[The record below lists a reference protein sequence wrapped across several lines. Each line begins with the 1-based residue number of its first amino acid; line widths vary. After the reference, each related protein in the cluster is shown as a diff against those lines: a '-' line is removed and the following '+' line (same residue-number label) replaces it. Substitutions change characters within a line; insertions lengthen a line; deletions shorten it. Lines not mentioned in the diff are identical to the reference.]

1 MQSKK
6 FTTEVGGKTLT
17 AEFTDMAHQANG
29 SCLITYGGT
38 VVLATAVQSKNAREG
53 TDFFPLTVDYE
64 EKFYAAGMIL
74 GSRFMRREGK
84 ASDEAVLV
92 SRLIDRSIRPLFSQK
107 TRNEVQI
114 IILALSIDED
124 NDPDVLSIMGAS
136 LALGTSNI
144 PWAGPIGAVRVG
156 KKEGKLIINPSYKD
170 RMDAAL
176 DTVICG
182 KDGKVNMIEAGAFE
196 ISENEMMEALEAASK
211 EIDKLCDFQKKI
223 ISELG
228 EKKADIKIAAAPDD
242 MKEMFKKNIVKK
254 LEESIYIKEKLN
266 RYEAMNQLK
275 KEWVETCVEFFPE
288 VSKSISDGLFEE
300 AIDEIVHKNIIEKE
314 KRPDGRGTKEIRKL
328 FAKAGLFPRT
338 HGSGLFY
345 RGETHILSI
354 TTLGAPS
361 DVQLIEGMEIRAKKR
376 FMHHYNF
383 PPFSVGEV
391 KPMRGPARRD
401 IGHGALA
408 ERALLAIIPKAE
420 DFPYTIRVVSE
431 TLSSNGSSSMGS
443 VTAGALSLMDAGV
456 PIKAPASG
464 IAMGLMME
472 SARPGKK
479 SASSKS
485 DFPGKSDFFPADEI
499 RYKILTDIQGP
510 EDHHGDMDF
519 KVAGTKNGITAVQM
533 DVKVAGISLKIMKEA
548 FLQARDARIQ
558 ILEVVTKE
566 LSAPRPELSE
576 FAPRILTMHINP
588 DKIRDVIG
596 PGGKMIQSIIAETG
610 TEIDIEQ
617 DGTIFITATNPEGMK
632 MAEEKIKMLT
642 RDFVVGE
649 TFEGKVTRLFPFG
662 AMVEI
667 GPKQEGLVHI
677 SELAPFRVN
686 QVTDVV
692 SPGDEVKVK
701 VVGID
706 DQGRVNLS
714 IKAVMEL
721 KLKSPEARAS
731 GESEARSQQD
741 SRERR
746 DGSRGD
752 FGGGRGGG
760 HRR

>member
-29 SCLITYGGT
+29 SCLVTYGDT
-38 VVLATAVQSKNAREG
+38 VVLATAVQSRNAREG

-124 NDPDVLSIMGAS
+124 NDPDVPAIIATS

-144 PWAGPIGAVRVG
+144 RWDGPIGAVRIG
-156 KKEGKLIINPSYKD
+156 KPARQLAGGIGDKLAVNPPYKERDGA
-170 RMDAAL
+170 ML

-182 KDGKVNMIEAGAFE
+182 KDGKVNMIEAGALGIAE
-196 ISENEMMEALEAASK
+196 DEMMEALELASK

-223 ISELG
+223 IAELG
-228 EKKADIKIAAAPDD
+228 VPKTEVKLAEAPAD
-242 MKEMFKKNIVKK
+242 MKAMFKKNIVGK
-254 LEESIYIKEKLN
+254 LSDTIYIKEKLN
-266 RYEAMNQLK
+266 RFEAMNALK
-275 KEWVETCVEFFPE
+275 ADWMETCAEFFKETPR
-288 VSKSISDGLFEE
+288 SISDGLFEE

-314 KRPDGRGTKEIRKL
+314 KRPDGRGVKELRPL
-328 FAKAGLFPRT
+328 SAKAKILPRT

-354 TTLGAPS
+354 ATLGAPS
-361 DVQLIEGMEIRAKKR
+361 DVQLIEGMEVRTKKR

-401 IGHGALA
+401 IGHGHLA
-408 ERALLAIIPKAE
+408 ELALSAIIPSPE

-443 VTAGALSLMDAGV
+443 VCASTLALMDAGV
-456 PIKAPASG
+456 PIKKPAAG
-464 IAMGLMME
+464 IAMGLML
-472 SARPGKK
+472 SDDGKAHK
-479 SASSKS
+479 V
-485 DFPGKSDFFPADEI
+485 
-499 RYKILTDIQGP
+499 LTDIQGP

-519 KVAGTKNGITAVQM
+519 KVAGTDEGITAVQM
-533 DVKVAGISLKIMKEA
+533 DVKVSGIPLKIMREA
-548 FLQARDARIQ
+548 FLQAKEARLQ
-558 ILEVVTKE
+558 ILGVLTKE
-566 LSAPRPELSE
+566 LAEPRKELSPY
-576 FAPRILTMHINP
+576 APRILTMHINP

-596 PGGKMIQSIIAETG
+596 PGGKMIQSIVAETG
-610 TEIDIEQ
+610 AEIDIEQ
-617 DGTIFITATNPEGMK
+617 DGTIFITSPSEESLKA
-632 MAEEKIKMLT
+632 AESKINMLT
-642 RDFVVGE
+642 KEFEIGE
-649 TFEGKVTRLFPFG
+649 VFDGKVTRLFPFG

-667 GPKQEGLVHI
+667 APKQEGLVHI

-721 KLKSPEARAS
+721 KPKSPEARAA
-731 GESEARSQQD
+731 GESEAHRQSEQ
-741 SRERR
+741 RERR
-746 DGSRGD
+746 DGGRGG
-752 FGGGRGGG
+752 FGGRGGG

>member
-1 MQSKK
+1 M
-6 FTTEVGGKTLT
+6 
-17 AEFTDMAHQANG
+17 
-29 SCLITYGGT
+29 
-38 VVLATAVQSKNAREG
+38 LATAVQSKNAREG

-92 SRLIDRSIRPLFSQK
+92 SRLIDRSIRPLFAQK
-107 TRNEVQI
+107 TRNEVQV

-124 NDPDVLSIMGAS
+124 NDPDILSILGAS

-144 PWAGPIGAVRVG
+144 PWAGPIGAIRIG
-156 KKEGKLIINPSYKD
+156 KKEGKLIINPSYAD
-170 RMDAAL
+170 RIDASL

-182 KDGKVNMIEAGAFE
+182 KDGKVNMIEAGALE
-196 ISENEMMEALEAASK
+196 ISEDEMMEALEMASK

-228 EKKADIKIAAAPDD
+228 EKKAEIKLAVAPDD
-242 MKEMFKKNIVKK
+242 MKEMFKKNVVKK

-275 KEWVETCVEFFPE
+275 KEWMETCVEFFPE
-288 VSKSISDGLFEE
+288 VIKSISDGLFEE
-300 AIDEIVHKNIIEKE
+300 AIDEIVHKNIIDPPTGEE
-314 KRPDGRGTKEIRKL
+314 KRPDGRGTKEIRPL

-408 ERALLAIIPKAE
+408 ERALIAIIPKAE

-464 IAMGLMME
+464 IAMGLMMDG
-472 SARPGKK
+472 A
-479 SASSKS
+479 
-485 DFPGKSDFFPADEI
+485 

-519 KVAGTKNGITAVQM
+519 KVAGTKEGITAVQM
-533 DVKVAGISLKIMKEA
+533 DVKVDGIPLKIMKEA

-558 ILEVVTKE
+558 ILEVVTNE
-566 LSAPRPELSE
+566 LAAPRPELSE

-588 DKIRDVIG
+588 EKIRDVIG
-596 PGGKMIQSIIAETG
+596 PGGKIIQSIIAETG
-610 TEIDIEQ
+610 CEIDIEQ
-617 DGTIFITATNPEGMK
+617 DGTIFITATKPEGMK

-642 RDFVVGE
+642 RDFVIGE

-692 SPGDEVKVK
+692 SPGDDVKVK
-701 VVGID
+701 VIGID

-721 KLKSPEARAS
+721 KLKSPEDRAS
-731 GESEARSQQD
+731 GEAEAHRQSEG
-741 SRERR
+741 RERR
-746 DGSRGD
+746 DNGGH
-752 FGGGRGGG
+752 GGGRGGG

>member
-6 FTTEVGGKTLT
+6 FTTEIGGRTLT

-38 VVLATAVQSKNAREG
+38 VILATAVQSKNAREG

-107 TRNEVQI
+107 TRNEVQV

-124 NDPDVLSIMGAS
+124 NDPDILSILGAS

-144 PWAGPIGAVRVG
+144 PWVGPIGAVRIG
-156 KKEGKLIINPSYKD
+156 KKDGKFIVNPSYKD
-170 RMDAAL
+170 RLDAAL

-182 KDGKVNMIEAGAFE
+182 KDGKVNMIEAGALE
-196 ISENEMMEALEAASK
+196 ISEDEMMEALEAASK

-228 EKKADIKIAAAPDD
+228 EKKTEIKLAEAPPD
-242 MKEMFKKNIVKK
+242 MKEMFKKNVVKK

-266 RYEAMNQLK
+266 RYEAMNRLK
-275 KEWVETCVEFFPE
+275 REWMETCVEFFPG
-288 VSKSISDGLFEE
+288 VFGSVSDGLFEE
-300 AIDEIVHKNIIEKE
+300 AIDEIVRKNIIEKE
-314 KRPDGRGTKEIRKL
+314 KRPDGRGTKEIRPL
-328 FAKAGLFPRT
+328 FAKARIFPRT

-383 PPFSVGEV
+383 PPFSVGEI

-408 ERALLAIIPKAE
+408 ERALLAIIPKPE

-456 PIKAPASG
+456 PIKTPAAG
-464 IAMGLMME
+464 IAMGLMMK
-472 SARPGKK
+472 ATPGKK
-479 SASSKS
+479 PASSKS

-519 KVAGTKNGITAVQM
+519 KVAGTKDGITAVQM
-533 DVKVAGISLKIMKEA
+533 DVKVAGIPLKIMREA
-548 FLQARDARIQ
+548 FLQAKEARIQ

-566 LSAPRPELSE
+566 LRAPRPELSE
-576 FAPRILTMHINP
+576 YAPRILTMHINP

-617 DGTIFITATNPEGMK
+617 DGTIFITATNPDGMK
-632 MAEEKIKMLT
+632 AAEAKIQMLT
-642 RDFVVGE
+642 REFVIGE
-649 TFEGKVTRLFPFG
+649 TFEGKVTRIFPFG
-662 AMVEI
+662 AMIEI

-721 KLKSPEARAS
+721 KLKSPEARVN
-731 GESEARSQQD
+731 GESEARQQQEH
-741 SRERR
+741 RERR
-746 DGSRGD
+746 R
-752 FGGGRGGG
+752 
-760 HRR
+760 

>member
-6 FTTEVGGKTLT
+6 YTTEVGGRTLT

-29 SCLITYGGT
+29 SCLVTYGGT

-74 GSRFMRREGK
+74 GSRFLRREGK
-84 ASDEAVLV
+84 ASDEAILV

-107 TRNEVQI
+107 TRNEVQV

-124 NDPDVLSIMGAS
+124 NDPDVPAIVAAS

-144 PWAGPIGAVRVG
+144 PWAGPIGAVRIG
-156 KKEGKLIINPSYKD
+156 KKENKLIINPAYKD
-170 RMDAAL
+170 RLDASL

-182 KDGKVNMIEAGAFE
+182 KDGKVNMIEAGALE
-196 ISENEMMEALEAASK
+196 ISEDEMMEALETASK
-211 EIDKLCDFQKKI
+211 EIDKLCEFQKKI
-223 ISELG
+223 ISEIG
-228 EKKADIKIAAAPDD
+228 EKKAEIKLAEAPAD
-242 MKEMFKKNIVKK
+242 MKEMFRKNIVGK

-275 KEWVETCVEFFPE
+275 REWMETCVEFFPE
-288 VSKSISDGLFEE
+288 ISKSISDGLFEE
-300 AIDEIVHKNIIEKE
+300 AVDEIVHRNIIEKE
-314 KRPDGRGTKEIRKL
+314 KRPDGRGTKQIRPL
-328 FAKAGLFPRT
+328 SAKAGVFPRT

-383 PPFSVGEV
+383 PPFSVGEI

-408 ERALLAIIPKAE
+408 ERALSAIIPRPE
-420 DFPYTIRVVSE
+420 EFPYTIRVVSE

-464 IAMGLMME
+464 IAMGLMLNE
-472 SARPGKK
+472 AK
-479 SASSKS
+479 SASGGM
-485 DFPGKSDFFPADEI
+485 DGV

-519 KVAGTKNGITAVQM
+519 KVAGTKEGITAVQM
-533 DVKVAGISLKIMKEA
+533 DVKVAGIPLKIMREA
-548 FLQARDARIQ
+548 FLQAREARIE
-558 ILEVVTKE
+558 ILNVITKE
-566 LSAPRPELSE
+566 LAEPRKELSE
-576 FAPRILTMHINP
+576 YAPRILTMHINP

-617 DGTIFITATNPEGMK
+617 DGTIFITATKADGMK
-632 MAEEKIKMLT
+632 AAEAKIKALT
-642 RDFVVGE
+642 KEFEIGE
-649 TFEGKVTRLFPFG
+649 TFSGKVTRIFPFG

-667 GPKQEGLVHI
+667 APKQEGLVHI

-692 SPGDEVKVK
+692 SPGDEVNVK

-721 KLKSPEARAS
+721 KLKSPEDRAS
-731 GESEARSQQD
+731 GESEARRQAEG
-741 SRERR
+741 RERR
-746 DGSRGD
+746 DGGRGG
-752 FGGGRGGG
+752 FGGRGGG

>member
-1 MQSKK
+1 M
-6 FTTEVGGKTLT
+6 
-17 AEFTDMAHQANG
+17 
-29 SCLITYGGT
+29 
-38 VVLATAVQSKNAREG
+38 LATAVQSKNAREG
-53 TDFFPLTVDYE
+53 IDFFPLTVDYE

-74 GSRFMRREGK
+74 GSRFLRREGK

-124 NDPDVLSIMGAS
+124 NDPDVPSILAAS

-144 PWAGPIGAVRVG
+144 RWDGPIGAVRI
-156 KKEGKLIINPSYKD
+156 GKLNGKLSVNPSYKD
-170 RMDAAL
+170 RLEANL

-182 KDGKVNMIEAGAFE
+182 KDGKVNMIEAGALG
-196 ISENEMMEALEAASK
+196 IKENEMLEALELASK

-223 ISELG
+223 ILEIGVPKTDVKLA
-228 EKKADIKIAAAPDD
+228 EAPGD
-242 MKEMFKKNIVKK
+242 MKAMFEKNIVGK
-254 LEESIYIKEKLN
+254 LSETIYIKEKLN
-266 RYEAMNQLK
+266 RYETMNELK
-275 KEWVETCVEFFPE
+275 RAWMEICVEFFPE
-288 VSKSISDGLFEE
+288 TPKTIADGLFEE
-300 AIDEIVHKNIIEKE
+300 AINDIVHKNIIEKE
-314 KRPDGRGTKEIRKL
+314 KRPDGRGVKELRSL
-328 FAKAGLFPRT
+328 SAKAKILPRT

-354 TTLGAPS
+354 ATLGAPS
-361 DVQLIEGMEIRAKKR
+361 DVQLIEGMEVRAKKR

-383 PPFSVGEV
+383 LPFSVGEI
-391 KPMRGPARRD
+391 KPMRGPGRRD
-401 IGHGALA
+401 IGHGHLA
-408 ERALLAIIPKAE
+408 ERALSAIIPAPE
-420 DFPYTIRVVSE
+420 DFPYTIRIVSE

-443 VTAGALSLMDAGV
+443 VCASTLALMDAGI
-456 PIKAPASG
+456 PIKKPAAG

-472 SARPGKK
+472 SG
-479 SASSKS
+479 
-485 DFPGKSDFFPADEI
+485 

-519 KVAGTKNGITAVQM
+519 KVAGTDEGITAVQM
-533 DVKVAGISLKIMKEA
+533 DVKVDGIPLKIMGEA
-548 FLQARDARIQ
+548 FLQAKEARLQ
-558 ILEVVTKE
+558 ILKVLTDE
-566 LSAPRPELSE
+566 LPEPRKELSE

-610 TEIDIEQ
+610 AEIDIEQ
-617 DGTIFITATNPEGMK
+617 DGTIFITAPKKEALEA
-632 MAEEKIKMLT
+632 AESKIKMLT
-642 RDFVVGE
+642 KEFEIGE
-649 TFEGKVTRLFPFG
+649 IFDGKVTRIFPFG

-667 GPKQEGLVHI
+667 APKQEGLVHI

-692 SPGDEVKVK
+692 SPGDDVRVK

-721 KLKSPEARAS
+721 KSKSPEERADGEHAARRQA
-731 GESEARSQQD
+731 EH
-741 SRERR
+741 RERR
-746 DGSRGD
+746 DHGG
-752 FGGGRGGG
+752 FGGRGGG

>member
-29 SCLITYGGT
+29 SCLVTYGDT
-38 VVLATAVQSKNAREG
+38 VVLATAVQSRNAREG

-124 NDPDVLSIMGAS
+124 NDPDVPAIIATS

-144 PWAGPIGAVRVG
+144 RWDGPIGAVRIG
-156 KKEGKLIINPSYKD
+156 KTDGKLTVNPPYKE
-170 RMDAAL
+170 REGTML

-182 KDGKVNMIEAGAFE
+182 KDGKVNMIEAGALGIAE
-196 ISENEMMEALEAASK
+196 DEMMEALESASK

-223 ISELG
+223 IAELG
-228 EKKADIKIAAAPDD
+228 VPKTEVKLAEAPAD
-242 MKEMFKKNIVKK
+242 MKAMFKKNIVGK
-254 LEESIYIKEKLN
+254 LSDTIYIKEKLN
-266 RYEAMNQLK
+266 RFEAMNALK
-275 KEWVETCVEFFPE
+275 ADWMETCAEFFKETPR
-288 VSKSISDGLFEE
+288 SISDGLFEE

-314 KRPDGRGTKEIRKL
+314 KRPDGRGMKELRPL
-328 FAKAGLFPRT
+328 SAKAKILPRT

-354 TTLGAPS
+354 ATLGAPS
-361 DVQLIEGMEIRAKKR
+361 DVQLIEGMEVRTKKR

-383 PPFSVGEV
+383 PPFSVGEI
-391 KPMRGPARRD
+391 KPMRGPGRRD

-408 ERALLAIIPKAE
+408 ERALLAIIPPAE
-420 DFPYTIRVVSE
+420 IFPYTVRVVSE

-443 VTAGALSLMDAGV
+443 VTASSLALMDAGV
-456 PIKAPASG
+456 PIKTPVAG
-464 IAMGLMME
+464 IAMGLMM
-472 SARPGKK
+472 
-479 SASSKS
+479 
-485 DFPGKSDFFPADEI
+485 FDENN
-499 RYKILTDIQGP
+499 YKVLTDIQGP

-519 KVAGTKNGITAVQM
+519 KVAGSAAGITAAQM
-533 DVKVAGISLKIMKEA
+533 DVKVAGSTLKIMREA
-548 FLQARDARIQ
+548 FLQAKEARLQ

-566 LSAPRPELSE
+566 LPKPREELSPY
-576 FAPRILTMHINP
+576 APRILTMHINP

-596 PGGKMIQSIIAETG
+596 PGGKMIQAIVAETG
-610 TEIDIEQ
+610 AEIDIEQ
-617 DGTIFITATNPEGMK
+617 DGTVFITAPREESLK
-632 MAEEKIKMLT
+632 AAEAKINMLT
-642 RDFVVGE
+642 KEFEIGE
-649 TFEGKVTRLFPFG
+649 VFTGTVTRIFPFG

-667 GPKQEGLVHI
+667 APKQEGLVHI
-677 SELAPFRVN
+677 SELAPFRVE

-692 SPGDEVKVK
+692 SPGDEVPVK
-701 VVGID
+701 VIGID

-714 IKAVMEL
+714 IKAVKEL
-721 KLKSPEARAS
+721 PLKSHNDRRAGEDEARRQQ
-731 GESEARSQQD
+731 AR
-741 SRERR
+741 RPRR
-746 DGSRGD
+746 
-752 FGGGRGGG
+752 
-760 HRR
+760 

>member
-6 FTTEVGGKTLT
+6 FTAEVGGRTLT

-38 VVLATAVQSKNAREG
+38 VILATAVQSKNAREG

-107 TRNEVQI
+107 TRNEVQV

-124 NDPDVLSIMGAS
+124 NDPDILSILGAS

-144 PWAGPIGAVRVG
+144 PWAGPIGAVRIG
-156 KKEGKLIINPSYKD
+156 KKDGKLIINPSYSD
-170 RMDAAL
+170 RLDASL

-182 KDGKVNMIEAGAFE
+182 KDGKVNMIEAGALE
-196 ISENEMMEALEAASK
+196 ISEDEMMEALETASR

-228 EKKADIKIAAAPDD
+228 EKKNEIKLVEAPAD
-242 MKEMFKKNIVKK
+242 MKEMFKKNVVKK

-266 RYEAMNQLK
+266 RYEALNQLK
-275 KEWVETCVEFFPE
+275 KGWVETCVEFFPE

-383 PPFSVGEV
+383 PPFSVGEI

-408 ERALLAIIPKAE
+408 ERALLAIIPKPE

-456 PIKAPASG
+456 PIKAPAAG
-464 IAMGLMME
+464 IAMGLMLSE
-472 SARPGKK
+472 AK
-479 SASSKS
+479 SASGGM
-485 DFPGKSDFFPADEI
+485 DDY

-519 KVAGTKNGITAVQM
+519 KVAGTKDGITAVQM
-533 DVKVAGISLKIMKEA
+533 DVKVAGIPLKIMKEV
-548 FLQARDARIQ
+548 FLQAREARIQ

-566 LSAPRPELSE
+566 LHAPRPELSE
-576 FAPRILTMHINP
+576 YAPRILTMHINP

-617 DGTIFITATNPEGMK
+617 DGTIFITATNPDGMK
-632 MAEEKIKMLT
+632 AAEAKIQMLT
-642 RDFVVGE
+642 KEFVVGE
-649 TFEGKVTRLFPFG
+649 TFEGKITRIFPFG

-714 IKAVMEL
+714 IKAAMEL

-731 GESEARSQQD
+731 GESEARRQQD

-746 DGSRGD
+746 DGGG
-752 FGGGRGGG
+752 FGGRGGG

>member
-6 FTTEVGGKTLT
+6 FTAEVGGRTLT

-38 VVLATAVQSKNAREG
+38 VILATAVQSKNAREG

-107 TRNEVQI
+107 TRNEVQV

-124 NDPDVLSIMGAS
+124 NDPDILSILGAS

-144 PWAGPIGAVRVG
+144 PWAGPIGAVRIG
-156 KKEGKLIINPSYKD
+156 KKDGKLIINPSYSD
-170 RMDAAL
+170 RLDASL

-182 KDGKVNMIEAGAFE
+182 KDGKVNMIEAGALE
-196 ISENEMMEALEAASK
+196 ISEDEIMEALETASR

-228 EKKADIKIAAAPDD
+228 EKKNEIKLVEAPAD
-242 MKEMFKKNIVKK
+242 MKEMFKKNVVKK

-266 RYEAMNQLK
+266 RYEALNQLK
-275 KEWVETCVEFFPE
+275 KGWVETCVEFFPE

-383 PPFSVGEV
+383 PPFSVGEI

-408 ERALLAIIPKAE
+408 ERALLAIIPKPE

-456 PIKAPASG
+456 PIKAPAAG
-464 IAMGLMME
+464 IAMGLMLSE
-472 SARPGKK
+472 AK
-479 SASSKS
+479 SASGGM
-485 DFPGKSDFFPADEI
+485 DDY

-519 KVAGTKNGITAVQM
+519 KVAGTKDGITAVQM
-533 DVKVAGISLKIMKEA
+533 DVKVAGIPLKIMKEV
-548 FLQARDARIQ
+548 FLQAREARIQ

-566 LSAPRPELSE
+566 LHAPRPELSE
-576 FAPRILTMHINP
+576 YAPRILTMHINP

-617 DGTIFITATNPEGMK
+617 DGTIFITATNPDGMK
-632 MAEEKIKMLT
+632 AAEAKIQMLT
-642 RDFVVGE
+642 KEFVVGE
-649 TFEGKVTRLFPFG
+649 TFEGKITRIFPFG

-714 IKAVMEL
+714 IKAAMEL

-731 GESEARSQQD
+731 GESEARRQQD

-746 DGSRGD
+746 DGGG
-752 FGGGRGGG
+752 FGGRGGG